1 MGKIAI
7 SLSRLIERTSA
18 DVSDQLAFVGAKTGD
33 QSRLLT
39 ILQASLLQTTQDLL
53 EHSPASFR
61 ATVPTLKPILSS
73 ILLSIPSEAGGSTT
87 PFALQQC
94 VADLLAALHL
104 IAGKAQSPQAWGK
117 AIKEALG
124 GVAEATSAITR
135 DGWEEGTSF
144 TAALK
149 TSAAADLDLRTTP
162 VRSSSRTRRS
172 PCLPHRRCPSG
183 FCWTDQARW
192 TCGRDPGI
200 VAIPHH
206 PTCPHSNRPN
216 CHRGTQMPE
225 HNAGHARRVVHHPFA
240 ARSAFG
246 RASGDMDCGNDSAR
260 WPCTQCW
267 R

>member
-7 SLSRLIERTSA
+7 SLSRLIERTSS
-18 DVSDQLAFVGAKTGD
+18 DISDQLAFVGPRIGD

-53 EHSPASFR
+53 EHSPAPFR
-61 ATVPTLKPILSS
+61 ATVPTLKPILNS
-73 ILLSIPSEAGGSTT
+73 ILLSIPSEAGGSIT

-94 VADLLAALHL
+94 AADLLAALHL
-104 IAGKAQSPQAWGK
+104 TAGKAQSPQAWGK

-135 DGWEEGTSF
+135 DGWEEGRSSI
-144 TAALK
+144 AALK
-149 TSAAADLDLRTTP
+149 TSAVADLDLRTTP

-172 PCLPHRRCPSG
+172 ACLSHRRCPSG
-183 FCWTDQARW
+183 FCRSDQAHW
-192 TCGRDPGI
+192 TCGGDPGV

-225 HNAGHARRVVHHPFA
+225 PNAGHARRVVHYPFA
-240 ARSAFG
+240 ARSASG
-246 RASGDMDCGNDSAR
+246 RASRDMDCGNDSAR
-260 WPCTQCW
+260 WPCAQCW